1 MALDKNT
8 LAGGILL
15 VALYIVV
22 AQPFATTMATFGI
35 SVLLFAVTKSEA
47 IVLAFMLASLFVRHI
62 NRLFIPSAPVGIEG
76 FQARDAESVHAR
88 IKAVENK
95 PEAAVNMVP
104 IPGSPHMIDNITGVL
119 ESPHILDN
127 TPLMAMDGADG
138 VPGASIP
145 ASSKARV
152 LIHPMAEGFQ
162 NTPNMSVYGNPIANP
177 VLQYGEDE
185 EAVNTAML
193 DEGTDIV
200 GGVPSSNMASV

>member
-15 VALYIVV
+15 VGIYIVV
-22 AQPFATTMATFGI
+22 AQPFATTLATVGI

-62 NRLFIPSAPVGIEG
+62 NRLFIPSEPVGIEA
-76 FQARDAESVHAR
+76 FQARDPVNVHTR
-88 IKAVENK
+88 IEAVANK
-95 PEAAVNMVP
+95 PPPPVQ
-104 IPGSPHMIDNITGVL
+104 NITGVL

-145 ASSKARV
+145 ASSNARA
-152 LIHPMAEGFQ
+152 LIHPVAEGFQ
-162 NTPNMSVYGNPIANP
+162 NAPNASVDANPIANP
-177 VLQYGEDE
+177 VLQYGEDD
-185 EAVNTAML
+185 EAVDTAML
-193 DEGTDIV
+193 DQGTDIV
-200 GGVPSSNMASV
+200 GGVPSSNMAAV

>member
-15 VALYIVV
+15 VGLYIVV
-22 AQPFATTMATFGI
+22 AQPFATTLATVGI

-62 NRLFIPSAPVGIEG
+62 NRLFIPSEPVGIEA
-76 FQARDAESVHAR
+76 FQARDPVNVHTR
-88 IKAVENK
+88 IEAVANK
-95 PEAAVNMVP
+95 PPPPVQ
-104 IPGSPHMIDNITGVL
+104 NITGVL

-145 ASSKARV
+145 ASSKARA
-152 LIHPMAEGFQ
+152 LIHPVAEGFQ
-162 NTPNMSVYGNPIANP
+162 NAPNASVDANPIANP
-177 VLQYGEDE
+177 VLQYGEDD
-185 EAVNTAML
+185 EAVDTAML
-193 DEGTDIV
+193 DQGTDIV
-200 GGVPSSNMASV
+200 GGVPSSNMAAV

>member
-8 LAGGILL
+8 LTGGILI

-22 AQPFATTMATFGI
+22 AQPFATTLATVGI

-47 IVLAFMLASLFVRHI
+47 IVLAFMLASLFIRHI

-76 FQARDAESVHAR
+76 FQARDPESVHAR
-88 IKAVENK
+88 IEAIANK
-95 PEAAVNMVP
+95 PQATVNT

-145 ASSKARV
+145 ASSKARA
-152 LIHPMAEGFQ
+152 LIHPVAEGFQ
-162 NTPNMSVYGNPIANP
+162 NAPNMSVDGNPIANP